1 MVKLA
6 GDAERE
12 KFAAGITDNDTVVEF
27 DSIPEVPV
35 TVTGKVP
42 VAAPEDAVSVNTV
55 VVVAGFGLNET
66 VTPLGKPDAVKV
78 TLPLKPFCGFT
89 VIVLEAEFP

>member
-1 MVKLA
+1 MLKLA

-12 KFAAGITDNDTVVEF
+12 KFAAAIMVNDTVVEF
-27 DSIPEVPV
+27 DRIPEVPV

-42 VAAPEDAVSVNTV
+42 VAAPEDAVSVNRD
-55 VVVAGFGLNET
+55 VVVAGFGLNEA

-89 VIVLEAEFP
+89 VIVLEAVFP